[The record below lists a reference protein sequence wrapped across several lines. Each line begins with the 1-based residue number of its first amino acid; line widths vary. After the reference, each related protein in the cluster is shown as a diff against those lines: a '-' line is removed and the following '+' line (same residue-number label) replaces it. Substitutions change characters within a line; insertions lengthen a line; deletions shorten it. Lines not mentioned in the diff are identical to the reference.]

1 MAFVFKYLL
10 GITDDHGQ
18 KGSIQSCPT
27 IAVYLKPRVAV
38 PKSNPERGRRLEC
51 GLSTLVR
58 FREFRLLCH
67 DPVALKHQVIRR
79 NSKGSL
85 IPP

>member
-1 MAFVFKYLL
+1 MNTAK
-10 GITDDHGQ
+10 
-18 KGSIQSCPT
+18 KGLSRVALQ
-27 IAVYLKPRVAV
+27 IAVCLKPRVAV
-38 PKSNPERGRRLEC
+38 PKSRPEQRGRRLEC
-51 GLSTLVR
+51 DLSTLVR
-58 FREFRLLCH
+58 IREFRLLCH